1 MQISK
6 KETKK
11 EVGHGL
17 DPSSTLVTKSKN
29 QKIGEV
35 LEKKR
40 EEEIDRFVVCGYCL
54 WVLGQ
59 MSVEIFF
66 DFLLFATDLEMV
78 IKFRSLLQMGGP
90 T

>member
-40 EEEIDRFVVCGYCL
+40 GPATGFGRFCLTLASTHSAEIS
-54 WVLGQ
+54 W
-59 MSVEIFF
+59 
-66 DFLLFATDLEMV
+66 
-78 IKFRSLLQMGGP
+78 
-90 T
+90 